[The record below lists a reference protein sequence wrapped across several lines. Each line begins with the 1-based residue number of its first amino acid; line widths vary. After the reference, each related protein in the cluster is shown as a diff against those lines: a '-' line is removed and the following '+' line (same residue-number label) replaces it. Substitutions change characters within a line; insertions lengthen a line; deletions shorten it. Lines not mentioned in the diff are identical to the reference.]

1 MSADHI
7 IAGAAPSGTLVRRKI
22 LGGGIVATLL
32 SLLAKQGT
40 AASPAGEAR
49 DAAPFDN
56 TVPKLSE
63 PLSDLKS
70 ADDLLNSYAVSQLI
84 LRERLA
90 RELHDFDAGEA
101 CFLPDAPV
109 EVS

>member
-1 MSADHI
+1 MGADHI
-7 IAGAAPSGTLVRRKI
+7 IDGAAPSDALVRRKV
-22 LGGGIVATLL
+22 LRGGIVATLI
-32 SLLAKQGT
+32 SLLAKQGM
-40 AASPAGEAR
+40 AAPPAGKVRNVASS
-49 DAAPFDN
+49 DN
-56 TVPKLSE
+56 TVPRSSQM
-63 PLSDLKS
+63 LSDLKS

-90 RELHDFDAGEA
+90 RELHDFDAEET